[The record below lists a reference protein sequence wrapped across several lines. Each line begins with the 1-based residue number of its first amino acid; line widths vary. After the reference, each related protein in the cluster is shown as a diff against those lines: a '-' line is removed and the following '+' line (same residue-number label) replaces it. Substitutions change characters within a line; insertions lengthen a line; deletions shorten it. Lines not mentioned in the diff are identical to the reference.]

1 SISYKL
7 NEDADGNSKGKMT
20 LGYNGRFKNRDFEA
34 IQFNFRIAGSQ
45 LNTLINPDNL
55 DAFLNQQNYENSMF
69 SIESFAGLTPQTYDG
84 EQTIHSGFA
93 SLEYKLSDKLSA
105 MAGLRFEKVEQTVSW
120 RTQLD
125 ASGKSNTFN
134 RNEFLPSLILKYE

>member
-1 SISYKL
+1 QSNAGDGYVFAQNTITDNHRYYQNLIEDELAANLSISYKL

-20 LGYNGRFKNRDFEA
+20 LGYNGRFKNRDIEA

-45 LNTLINPDNL
+45 LNTLINPENL

-69 SIESFAGLTPQTYDG
+69 SIESFAGLPPQTYDG
-84 EQTIHSGFA
+84 EQTIHAGFA

-105 MAGLRFEKVEQTVSW
+105 MAGL
-120 RTQLD
+120 
-125 ASGKSNTFN
+125 
-134 RNEFLPSLILKYE
+134 